1 MRHSFLFA
9 LGLASLPIA
18 ALAQDWATT
27 DVCTVLSAE
36 VTESALAPATL
47 EDLEVKAA
55 AIPNGTGR
63 FWRAESPAGAVSYL
77 WGTFHSA
84 DPLILD
90 LPEDLHTAITNA
102 RVVAVEID
110 YVAKSRDELREGPFY
125 AARFKE
131 AGDPFLAP
139 VLGNTI
145 AGLSPEISDWVR
157 ERAIELG
164 WTEDLDLILSP
175 AGIAEMLLSDPCED
189 FANGVLPIQ
198 DDYIQLLGRLAG
210 ARILS
215 LEAPLEFLDDLT
227 MPENEATAEAIIQVY
242 AAYLKPV
249 TSNAER
255 ATAFALYRQGRL
267 GLGDAW
273 DAAYLNDVLQD
284 QGAQALAL
292 TDAYL
297 LTLRNRRFLKRARTD
312 LDAGGVVMAVGAG
325 HLPGKTGL
333 VSMLREAGF
342 AVTRVVVPGE
352 VE

>member
-1 MRHSFLFA
+1 METP
-9 LGLASLPIA
+9 G
-18 ALAQDWATT
+18 
-27 DVCTVLSAE
+27 
-36 VTESALAPATL
+36 
-47 EDLEVKAA
+47 
-55 AIPNGTGR
+55 
-63 FWRAESPAGAVSYL
+63 GAVSHL

-90 LPEDLHTAITNA
+90 LPDDLRAAIAKA

-110 YVAKSRDELREGPFY
+110 YIAKSRDELREGPFY

-131 AGDPFLAP
+131 PGDPFQAP
-139 VLGNTI
+139 VLGNSI
-145 AGLSPEISDWVR
+145 AGLSPEISEWVR
-157 ERAIELG
+157 VRAIELG

-215 LEAPLEFLDDLT
+215 LEAPLEFLADLSQ
-227 MPENEATAEAIIQVY
+227 PSSEATAEAIIQVY

-249 TSNAER
+249 TSNVER

-273 DAAYLNDVLQD
+273 DAAYLDDVLED
-284 QGAQALAL
+284 QSAQALAL

-297 LTLRNRRFLKRARTD
+297 LTLRNRRFLSRARSE
-312 LDAGGVVMAVGAG
+312 LEEGGVVMAIGAG
-325 HLPGKTGL
+325 HLPGQTGL
-333 VSMLREAGF
+333 VAMLRELGY
-342 AVTRVVVPGE
+342 AVTRVAVPGE

>member
-1 MRHSFLFA
+1 MRSFLF
-9 LGLASLPIA
+9 GLVLAVLPFA
-18 ALAQDWATT
+18 VSAQDWATA
-27 DVCTVLSAE
+27 DVCTIQSAE
-36 VTESALAPATL
+36 VSERAFAPATL
-47 EDLEVKAA
+47 ADLEAKAA
-55 AIPNGTGR
+55 LIPNGLGR
-63 FWRAESPAGAVSYL
+63 FWRVETPGGAVSHL

-90 LPEDLHTAITNA
+90 LPDDLRAAIAAA

-110 YVAKSRDELREGPFY
+110 YIAKSRDELRDGPFY
-125 AARFKE
+125 EARFKD

-139 VLGNTI
+139 VIGNNI
-145 AGLSPEISDWVR
+145 AGLSPEISEWVR
-157 ERAIELG
+157 VRAIELG

-215 LEAPLEFLDDLT
+215 LETPVEFLDDLSQ
-227 MPENEATAEAIIQVY
+227 PSSEATAEAIIQVY
-242 AAYLKPV
+242 AAYLKPI
-249 TSNAER
+249 TSNVER

-273 DAAYLNDVLQD
+273 DAAYLDDVLED

-297 LTLRNRRFLKRARTD
+297 LTLRNRRFVARARNELED
-312 LDAGGVVMAVGAG
+312 GDVVMAVGAG
-325 HLPGKTGL
+325 HLPGKDGL
-333 VSMLREAGF
+333 VAMLRELGY